1 MVPGGLCFESS
12 RTFPKPY
19 YGVQASPS
27 VLFVCAQLS
36 LRLIYIYIYTLSCIL
51 FVYFRSRLSVHTS
64 AIMQLPPAEVL
75 LAWPLP
81 NYSDPVTRGDAVL
94 IVNIIT
100 IIIAFLMTCLRLYTR
115 LRITCTPGLDDI
127 VIIISLVGLH
137 LYGSINPVISFNI

>member
-1 MVPGGLCFESS
+1 MSPVERSPNLTTEY
-12 RTFPKPY
+12 K
-19 YGVQASPS
+19 QAPS

-36 LRLIYIYIYTLSCIL
+36 LRLIYIYIYTLLHS
-51 FVYFRSRLSVHTS
+51 FRFFPFRLLVHTS

-81 NYSDPVTRGDAVL
+81 NYIDPVTRGDAVL

-100 IIIAFLMTCLRLYTR
+100 IIIAFLVTCLRLYTR

-137 LYGSINPVISFNI
+137 LYDSINPIISFGI